1 MLSVDCVAWQVFTG
15 YVGRMASVAL
25 QCDVGVYQAVGI
37 EWIGCDR
44 LCGVWLSVLLC
55 ELSWSVYGCWA
66 RVPGCLLFIRDSVRY
81 TVLDMAAWIVCGEG
95 VSGLRTM
102 SVGSAV
108 SGMWLYR
115 IGG

>member
-1 MLSVDCVAWQVFTG
+1 MMRCCGVALSVGDTCFSVDCVAWQVFTG

-55 ELSWSVYGCWA
+55 ELSWSV
-66 RVPGCLLFIRDSVRY
+66 
-81 TVLDMAAWIVCGEG
+81 
-95 VSGLRTM
+95 SGLCGLGFRG
-102 SVGSAV
+102 VCC
-108 SGMWLYR
+108 LYV
-115 IGG
+115 IL